1 LVKCDDLLYDL
12 GELEVVSDEVEVDLV
27 SDDLEEEV
35 SVGEDPHEVD
45 KNIFLISK
53 FLTFHIN
60 SEFCILNS
68 KFIVMTSKK
77 LQKIIS
83 VLKD

>member
-1 LVKCDDLLYDL
+1 LVKHDHLLYDL
-12 GELEVVSDEVEVDLV
+12 DEDDVVLDEDEVDLV

-35 SVGEDPHEVD
+35 LEEEDPHEVD